1 MRRALA
7 AAALILLAGCG
18 ADAKY
23 DELKA
28 PDRDDDAPEVTTTTR
43 PDFDDVRLEGVGG
56 TTTTTPVAI
65 GPGPA
70 SIVGRVDGPDGPV
83 GGATVQLE
91 RFVGDRVATMQV
103 PTAVDGTWNAENV
116 LGGRYRIR
124 AWLAPSLGM
133 TQGVLTFVDAADR
146 TSVEMTLQRFEGAT
160 VDAAIAPSPPV
171 VGSQANLA
179 VRVRVRQVDA
189 QGVVRNVPT
198 SSILVTLTGSG
209 SWSSSQS
216 SSTATGS
223 DGVARFVLQCQA
235 SGSQPLSAALSDGST
250 HPLDLPACVSSSG

>member
-7 AAALILLAGCG
+7 AAALVLLAGCA
-18 ADAKY
+18 ADGKY
-23 DELKA
+23 EELKA

-56 TTTTTPVAI
+56 TTTTAPVGI

-70 SIVGRVDGPDGPV
+70 TIVGRVDGPDGPV

-91 RFVGDRVATMQV
+91 RFVGDRVATVRV
-103 PTAVDGTWNAENV
+103 PTAADGTWNAENV

-133 TQGVLTFVDAADR
+133 TEGVLKFLDADDR
-146 TSVEMTLQRFEGAT
+146 NAIELRLDRFEGVT

-171 VGSQANLA
+171 VGTPANLA

-189 QGVVRNVPT
+189 QGVVRNMPT
-198 SSILVTLTGSG
+198 ADILVTLSGSG
-209 SWSSSQS
+209 SWTTSE
-216 SSTATGS
+216 STATTTGS
-223 DGVARFVLQCQA
+223 DGVARFVLQCQEA
-235 SGSQPLSAALSDGST
+235 GAQPLSAVLSDGST
-250 HPLDLPACVSSSG
+250 HSLDLPACTASSG